1 MHNAMKLI
9 LNTSKDWQSFIYD
22 VLEANE
28 ETLNFN
34 MKHQIE
40 KTTFTTKMIA
50 WNKKQR
56 LISNKQLKNLTN
68 KHEN

>member
-1 MHNAMKLI
+1 
-9 LNTSKDWQSFIYD
+9 
-22 VLEANE
+22 
-28 ETLNFN
+28 

-56 LISNKQLKNLTN
+56 LISNKQLKKPTNMKTKQETN
-68 KHEN
+68 KWNNKQRKQQLCRLD